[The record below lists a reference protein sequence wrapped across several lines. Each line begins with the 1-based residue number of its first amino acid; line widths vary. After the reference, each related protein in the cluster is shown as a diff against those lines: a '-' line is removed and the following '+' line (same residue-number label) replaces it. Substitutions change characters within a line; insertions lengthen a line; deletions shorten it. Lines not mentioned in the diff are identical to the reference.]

1 MGGFT
6 MYVRSDLAVRMHTE
20 RLEEAQM
27 HRNAYRVRAMQR
39 AQRRADRAERRMSR
53 AHREASRLRLG
64 LEAES

>member
-1 MGGFT
+1 
-6 MYVRSDLAVRMHTE
+6 MHEE

-27 HRNAYRVRAMQR
+27 HRNAWRLRAMQR
-39 AQRRADRAERRMSR
+39 AQRRADRAEQRMSR